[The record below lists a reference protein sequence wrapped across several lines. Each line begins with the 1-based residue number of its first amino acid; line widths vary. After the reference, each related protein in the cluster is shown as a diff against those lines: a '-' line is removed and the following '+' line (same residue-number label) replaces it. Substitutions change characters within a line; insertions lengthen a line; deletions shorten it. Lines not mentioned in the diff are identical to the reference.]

1 MKTNIFPALLLAA
14 TVLFAGGQANA
25 QPVAIV
31 EDAQGES
38 VPVQL
43 MELLEEGA
51 VIDLPDGASIVLGY
65 LGSCLREHIAGG
77 KVTVGA
83 DQSKVT
89 GGEVTRETV
98 HCQSA
103 SASPTSQ
110 SGEAGALIFRGGT
123 DSPEFPPK
131 ISDINPAFLLDGVSG
146 GPLVI
151 ERIDRKEAVRE
162 LAGPGPLFDMLGQ
175 AEPLSRGGHYRVRLG
190 DRETEFKIDRYAG
203 LTTVPA
209 LERLVRF

>member
-1 MKTNIFPALLLAA
+1 MKTNIFSSLLIVTTVIFASDQAL
-14 TVLFAGGQANA
+14 A

-31 EDAQGES
+31 EDAQGEG
-38 VPVQL
+38 VPVQI

-51 VIDLPDGASIVLGY
+51 VIELPKGTSIVLGY

-77 KVTVGA
+77 KATVGA
-83 DQSKVT
+83 DQSEVT
-89 GGEVTRETV
+89 GGEVTRETIQ
-98 HCQSA
+98 CQSA

-110 SGEAGALIFRGGT
+110 SGEAGALIFRGGPE
-123 DSPEFPPK
+123 SPDFPPK
-131 ISDINPAFLLDGVSG
+131 ISDINPAFLLDGVTEG
-146 GPLVI
+146 TLII
-151 ERIDRKEAVRE
+151 ERIDREEAVRE
-162 LAGPGPLFDMLGQ
+162 LAGPGPLFDTLDQ
-175 AEPLSRGGHYRVRLG
+175 ADPLSRGGHYRAHLG

>member
-1 MKTNIFPALLLAA
+1 MKTSLFPALLLAA
-14 TVLFAGGQANA
+14 TVGFAGGLAYA

-31 EDAQGES
+31 EDAQGEG
-38 VPVQL
+38 VPVQI

-51 VIDLPDGASIVLGY
+51 VIELPKGASVVLGY

-77 KVTVGA
+77 KAIVGA
-83 DQSKVT
+83 DQSEVT

-98 HCQSA
+98 QCQSA
-103 SASPTSQ
+103 MASPVSQ
-110 SGEAGALIFRGGT
+110 SGEAGALIFRGG
-123 DSPEFPPK
+123 PEGPDFPPK
-131 ISDINPAFLLDGVSG
+131 ISDINPAFLLDGVTEG
-146 GPLVI
+146 TLVI
-151 ERIDRKEAVRE
+151 ERIDREEAARQ